1 MTSLAETSC
10 AANSSADVAI
20 ASPSIVIPEPPLEV
34 PVPKPPAITEIKFLF
49 MARHIMYERIAP
61 ELPTNAPITMS
72 KSLES
77 INPSAAAAH
86 PE

>member
-49 MARHIMYERIAP
+49 MARHM
-61 ELPTNAPITMS
+61 M
-72 KSLES
+72 
-77 INPSAAAAH
+77 
-86 PE
+86 